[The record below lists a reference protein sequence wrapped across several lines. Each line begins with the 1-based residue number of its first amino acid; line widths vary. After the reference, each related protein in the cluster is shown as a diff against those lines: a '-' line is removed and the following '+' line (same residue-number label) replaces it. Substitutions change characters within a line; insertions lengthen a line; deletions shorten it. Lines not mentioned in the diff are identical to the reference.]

1 MKRRFFF
8 MLLPA
13 RVDHYF
19 FGSIHIFISYRLV
32 LAVVVNVINTLKSL
46 ILSRSLRMF
55 GIDNL
60 IVFATNRTFHI
71 SRWFNKCP
79 HPLLHYS
86 RVFWVRAA
94 PKSWLKYTT
103 TFPVTILL
111 VDNQQKRHYKI
122 KIKFKLH

>member
-1 MKRRFFF
+1 

-13 RVDHYF
+13 RVDRYF
-19 FGSIHIFISYRLV
+19 IGSIHVFIYYRLV
-32 LAVVVNVINTLKSL
+32 VAGVVNVINTLKSL

-55 GIDNL
+55 VIDNL

-79 HPLLHYS
+79 HPLSRYS